1 MSNTLKAC
9 NRYFY
14 QVFIFSPND
23 DTSKNYEKCFLFHK
37 KALLVLEI
45 IKFFYFRPSLFF
57 LPVGHCFRGRSKINL
72 KVYDAI
78 SCLNK
83 NSITYFVCYLEK
95 EKRYDTKTL
104 SIDGVS
110 NKTFLWKNHAENMQ
124 QEIVPD
130 LFIILVNNPKQPLH
144 PRNSFKSKIF

>member
-1 MSNTLKAC
+1 MLNTLKAC
-9 NRYFY
+9 VRYFY
-14 QVFIFSPND
+14 QIFIFSPND
-23 DTSKNYEKCFLFHK
+23 NPSKTMKNAFYFIKKSSFCSRDNQIFLFPSFP
-37 KALLVLEI
+37 
-45 IKFFYFRPSLFF
+45 FFI
-57 LPVGHCFRGRSKINL
+57 PVGHCFRGRSKINL

-78 SCLNK
+78 NCLNK

-130 LFIILVNNPKQPLH
+130 LFIILVNDPKQPLY

>member
-1 MSNTLKAC
+1 MPNTLKAC

-104 SIDGVS
+104 SIAGVS
-110 NKTFLWKNHAENMQ
+110 NKNIFMEKSCRKYTARDSPRPLYN
-124 QEIVPD
+124 
-130 LFIILVNNPKQPLH
+130 LVNDPK
-144 PRNSFKSKIF
+144 